1 MLNEKILSKKERET
15 ADRLYGVFM
24 NHGVIEHNTGD
35 SAGTLERV
43 TFSEL
48 KDLIT
53 QEDILPLLPKVVTRV
68 IAEAIE
74 PNLLI
79 VPNLFTRLDV
89 PTAQHIEIASIG
101 ALTASRISA
110 GQEPPQQTLA
120 YDTAG
125 QSVAVTVSKFGLA
138 VNIAQEV
145 IDDSMFDVMT
155 LWFRAAGA
163 ALARLK
169 ESLGMKLLDAG
180 GTTLFDNA
188 SPSGL
193 EYGIC
198 TGRNIAGTANG
209 TMTLND
215 LFDMYVY
222 GAQRGFVPDTMLIN
236 PLAWKAFAT
245 DTQMRELVMNGAVL
259 ATRRMP
265 LGTFAPGWQAW
276 LGGLGTKVGPTA
288 NAATYPT
295 QAGVPSPFVNT
306 FNPLGA
312 TFNVPPT
319 NVLPSPLKVIVT
331 HVVPFTARGQSD
343 PLANIILADSQRA
356 GVLVQAREPEMAE
369 ADIFTRQVHQVQITE
384 RYGMAIFDQG
394 KGIWVARNVVCGRN
408 YVFDNV
414 NSQTLTAMPSTL
426 TSY

>member
-1 MLNEKILSKKERET
+1 MLTDKLSKEQRSQ
-15 ADRLYGVFM
+15 ADRLYGVFT
-24 NHGVIEHNTGD
+24 NHGYIEHKDG
-35 SAGTLERV
+35 SQERV
-43 TFSEL
+43 TIGEL
-48 KDLIT
+48 RDLIT

-79 VPNLFTRLDV
+79 VPNLFTRLDI

-101 ALTASRISA
+101 ALSASRVGQ
-110 GQEPPQQTLA
+110 GQEFPQSILA

-125 QSVAVTVSKFGLA
+125 QSVAITVAKYGLA

-155 LWFRAAGA
+155 LWLRAAGA

-180 GTTLFDNA
+180 GITIFDNA
-188 SPSGL
+188 NPSTAEIGVL
-193 EYGIC
+193 
-198 TGRNIAGTANG
+198 TGRNIAGTQNG

-236 PLAWKAFAT
+236 PLAWKAFAV
-245 DTQMRELVMNGAVL
+245 DTQMREIVMSGAVL
-259 ATRRMP
+259 ASRRMP

-276 LGGLGTKVGPTA
+276 LGGLGQKLGPTA
-288 NAATYPT
+288 VNPGTPPVDYNS
-295 QAGVPSPFVNT
+295 PSPYTNAL
-306 FNPLGA
+306 NPLGA

-331 HVVPFTARGQSD
+331 HTVPFTARGQAD
-343 PLANIILADSQRA
+343 PLCNVVLADSQRA
-356 GVLVQAREPEMAE
+356 GVLVQAKEAETAE
-369 ADIFTRQVHQVQITE
+369 ADIFSRQVHQVQISE
-384 RYGMAIFDQG
+384 RYGMGIFDQG
-394 KGIWVARNVVCGRN
+394 KGVWVARNVVAGRN
-408 YVFDNV
+408 YVFENV
-414 NSQTLTAMPSTL
+414 NQVTLSALTNTL
-426 TSY
+426 SSY